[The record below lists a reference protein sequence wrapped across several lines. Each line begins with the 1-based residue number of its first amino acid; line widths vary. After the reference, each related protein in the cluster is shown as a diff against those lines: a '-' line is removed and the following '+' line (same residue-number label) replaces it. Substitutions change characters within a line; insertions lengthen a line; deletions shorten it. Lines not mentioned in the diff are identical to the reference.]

1 MRHRAK
7 LIIIAILMCLVSCG
21 AERREQVNTV
31 DTSQM
36 VTMHTTAYCL
46 HGVTASG
53 GTTRPH
59 IAACNPHIGECAY
72 IYTMDGEFLD
82 LVEITDTGQT
92 EGLKSGNVI
101 DVWFDTYEECID
113 WMTKVGKYGGKCKVL
128 FVEGIG

>member
-1 MRHRAK
+1 MRYKAK

-59 IAACNPHIGECAY
+59 IAACNPHLGECAY

-82 LVEITDTGQT
+82 LVEITDTGSSN
-92 EGLKSGNVI
+92 GLQAGNVI
-101 DVWFDTYEECID
+101 DVWFDTYEECVA
-113 WMTKVGKYGGKCKVL
+113 WMVKVDEYGGKCKVL
-128 FVEGIG
+128 FVKGIG